1 MRVKK
6 FDIITW
12 VKEGSWVLP
21 TTLKRLEK
29 VLPNE
34 KVHRK
39 IMIDDHSKDETK
51 AIGKEFNWEVYSNP
65 SSGISSAANYVLNK
79 VDCLLFFYQS
89 IVF

>member
-12 VKEGSWVLP
+12 VKEEEGVLP

-34 KVHRK
+34 KVHHK

-51 AIGKEFNWEVYSNP
+51 AIGKEFNREVYSNP
-65 SSGISSAANYVLNK
+65 SSGISSAANYALNK
-79 VDCLLFFYQS
+79 VDCLLFF
-89 IVF
+89 